1 MHRFCNN
8 RCLSGIMLLPTVLCE
23 GFLGGRS
30 AAIWM
35 TFQSRVLCFWSEE
48 RHTGRGRKTKQ
59 SIFLLIFFNE
69 RLSCG
74 FPAHQNFSRD
84 FCRLRPCVYS
94 ENVFEQLLRKT
105 RCVAVWP
112 SMEISPC
119 ARKDWNLIYTWL
131 ICYNS
136 TREKTKDKKKP
147 PRRKSVLLIRLNA
160 FRLIFC

>member
-1 MHRFCNN
+1 MFLVRGTAHR
-8 RCLSGIMLLPTVLCE
+8 
-23 GFLGGRS
+23 
-30 AAIWM
+30 
-35 TFQSRVLCFWSEE
+35 E
-48 RHTGRGRKTKQ
+48 REKNKTKY
-59 SIFLLIFFNE
+59 FLLIFFNE

-131 ICYNS
+131 ICHNS
-136 TREKTKDKKKP
+136 TREKTKIGIVNTFECLSLNFLLNGHLLVHVP
-147 PRRKSVLLIRLNA
+147 VALYEIRSGVHSERNACCYIYYAMRRFQI
-160 FRLIFC
+160 